1 MVASME
7 PADSN
12 KCFASGELTVP
23 TEWTDY
29 NGHMNVGYYVVAF
42 DKATDVVLD
51 HLGIGAAYRLAEEA
65 SVFVLEA
72 HVTYDREVLPG
83 DPLRFTTQL
92 LDCDS
97 KRMHLFHRM
106 CHAGED
112 YLAATNELMIMHM
125 DLKTRRP
132 APFPADAMARITEL
146 HDLHK
151 MLPRP
156 AVAGHAI
163 GIRRR

>member
-1 MVASME
+1 MVGFME

-51 HLGIGAAYRLAEEA
+51 HLGIGESYRRAEEA

-72 HVTYDREVLPG
+72 HVTYDREVHPG
-83 DPLRFTTQL
+83 DRLRFTTQF
-92 LDCDS
+92 LDHDS
-97 KRMHLFHRM
+97 KRVHLFHRM
-106 CHAGED
+106 YHAGEG

-125 DLKTRRP
+125 DLTTRRP
-132 APFPADAMARITEL
+132 APFPATALSRIAEL

-151 MLPRP
+151 TLPRP
-156 AVAGHAI
+156 DAAGHAI

>member
-1 MVASME
+1 MVTSME

-23 TEWTDY
+23 TGWADY

-83 DPLRFTTQL
+83 DRLRFTTQF
-92 LDCDS
+92 LDHDS
-97 KRMHLFHRM
+97 KRVHLFHRM
-106 CHAGED
+106 YHAEEG

-125 DLKTRRP
+125 DLRTRRP
-132 APFPADAMARITEL
+132 APFPAGAMARIAEL
-146 HDLHK
+146 HDSHRE
-151 MLPRP
+151 LPRP
-156 AVAGHAI
+156 AAAGQAI

>member
-1 MVASME
+1 ME

-42 DKATDVVLD
+42 DKASDAVLD
-51 HLGIGAAYRLAEEA
+51 HLGIGESYRRTEEA

-83 DPLRFTTQL
+83 DRLRFTTQV
-92 LDCDS
+92 LDHDS

-106 CHAGED
+106 YHAGEG

-125 DLKTRRP
+125 DLETRRP
-132 APFPADAMARITEL
+132 APFPAASLARIADLQEL
-146 HDLHK
+146 HD

-156 AVAGHAI
+156 GAAGHAI